1 VWALH
6 CELPLLQKLEDKT
19 LQIVSDLP
27 PSRNVLEY
35 LPHFISMLWFLL
47 LIISTGKQHYMRS
60 EKMIH
65 SGRQASLIGLG
76 NFVFSD
82 EITVVSFE

>member
-1 VWALH
+1 MKTTQLFAIWMKGALH

-35 LPHFISMLWFLL
+35 PITFHF
-47 LIISTGKQHYMRS
+47 H
-60 EKMIH
+60 
-65 SGRQASLIGLG
+65 
-76 NFVFSD
+76 V
-82 EITVVSFE
+82 VVSITNNKYWKATLHANAKR

>member
-1 VWALH
+1 MKTTQLFAIWMMVWALH

-35 LPHFISMLWFLL
+35 PTTFHF
-47 LIISTGKQHYMRS
+47 H
-60 EKMIH
+60 
-65 SGRQASLIGLG
+65 
-76 NFVFSD
+76 V
-82 EITVVSFE
+82 VVSITNNKYWKATLHANAKR